1 MVANGDEFDSVHGAR
16 SMSSSA
22 SPSTDVG
29 RKVVHRKEIDYTNLW
44 PIFLAPVIP
53 AAGILLRCVVGG
65 ARNAQ
70 LCVPR
75 RAALSLAP
83 DLVARSSLTLRCRPY
98 PQYRWPV
105 IGAIG
110 GAILFGAHGMVI
122 GSGVSTK

>member
-1 MVANGDEFDSVHGAR
+1 MRILELRQLVANGDEFDSVHGAR

-70 LCVPR
+70 LC
-75 RAALSLAP
+75 P
-83 DLVARSSLTLRCRPY
+83 DLVARCSCLTPPRRTPDS
-98 PQYRWPV
+98 P
-105 IGAIG
+105 
-110 GAILFGAHGMVI
+110 
-122 GSGVSTK
+122 